1 MSGRLEGKVAII
13 TGAAGGQ
20 GRATAVRFARE
31 GASLGITDIDERG
44 LEETVDQIRAEGG
57 DVVSSPGDASG
68 AAHVDALV
76 SAVVA
81 RFGRVDI
88 LHNNAGILGESKPVT
103 ELSEDEWDRVMRVNA
118 KSQFLFIRR
127 VVPEMRKA
135 GGGSIINVSSIG
147 AVRGFTNL
155 AAYCASKGAAMALTT
170 ALALELGPDNI
181 RVNTL
186 VPGSIDTGMPR
197 AYLASFPEEERPPL
211 EAAWSR
217 HIIKRLGSPEE
228 IASAVL
234 FLASDES
241 SFSTGSMLHVDGGW
255 LAW

>member
-1 MSGRLEGKVAII
+1 MTDRLQGKVAII
-13 TGAAGGQ
+13 TGAAAGQ

-31 GASLGITDIDERG
+31 GAALGITDVDQQG
-44 LEETVDQIRAEGG
+44 LESTAELVTAANGRC
-57 DVVSSPGDASG
+57 VAIPGDASEWD
-68 AAHVDALV
+68 HVDGFV
-76 SAVVA
+76 SAVIA
-81 RFGRVDI
+81 QFGQVDI
-88 LHNNAGILGESKPVT
+88 LHNNAGILGESQPVT
-103 ELSEDEWDRVMRVNA
+103 ELSEHEWDRVMRINA

-127 VVPEMRKA
+127 VVPEMRKV

-155 AAYCASKGAAMALTT
+155 AAYCASKGAAMALTP

-197 AYLASFPEEERPPL
+197 AYLASFPEADRPPL
-211 EAAWSR
+211 EAAWGR
-217 HIIKRLGSPEE
+217 HIIKRLGSPDE
-228 IASAVL
+228 IANAVL

-241 SFSTGSMLHVDGGW
+241 SFSTGMMLHIDGGW

>member
-1 MSGRLEGKVAII
+1 MGDRLQGKVAII

-20 GRATAVRFARE
+20 GRATAVRFAHE
-31 GASLGITDIDERG
+31 GAMLGITDIDPDG
-44 LEETVDQIRAEGG
+44 LEATAELVAAAGG
-57 DVVSSPGDASG
+57 RCVASPGDASES
-68 AAHVDALV
+68 AHVD
-76 SAVVA
+76 SAVSTVVD

-88 LHNNAGILGESKPVT
+88 LHNNAGTLGESKPVT
-103 ELSEDEWDRVMRVNA
+103 ELSEAEWDRVMRINA

-127 VVPEMRKA
+127 VVPEMRNV

-155 AAYCASKGAAMALTT
+155 AAYCASKGAAMALTP

-186 VPGSIDTGMPR
+186 VPGSIDTAMPR
-197 AYLASFPEEERPPL
+197 EYLASFPEDERPPL

-217 HIIKRLGSPEE
+217 HIIKRLGSPDE
-228 IASAVL
+228 IANAVL

-241 SFSTGSMLHVDGGW
+241 SFSTGLTLHVDGGW

>member
-1 MSGRLEGKVAII
+1 MAGRIEGKVAIV
-13 TGAAGGQ
+13 TGAAAGQ

-31 GASLGITDIDERG
+31 GAAVGVTDIDAGG
-44 LEETVDQIRAEGG
+44 LDATRRLVDEAGGRTVAI
-57 DVVSSPGDASG
+57 PGDAS
-68 AAHVDALV
+68 AWSHVDAFV
-76 SAVVA
+76 SAVVEEC
-81 RFGRVDI
+81 GRVDI
-88 LHNNAGILGESKPVT
+88 LHNNAGILGECKPVE
-103 ELSEDEWDRVMRVNA
+103 ELGEDEWDRVMRVNA

-135 GGGSIINVSSIG
+135 GGGSIINVASIG

-155 AAYCASKGAAMALTT
+155 AAYCASKGAVLALTP

-186 VPGSIDTGMPR
+186 VPGSIDTAMPR
-197 AYLASFPEEERPPL
+197 EYLASFPEEERPPL
-211 EAAWSR
+211 EGAWSR
-217 HIIKRLGSPEE
+217 HIIKRLGSPDEV
-228 IASAVL
+228 ASAVL

-241 SFSTGSMLHVDGGW
+241 SFSTGLMLHVDGGW

>member
-1 MSGRLEGKVAII
+1 MSARLEGKVAII
-13 TGAAGGQ
+13 TGAAAGQ

-31 GASLGITDIDERG
+31 GASLGITDVDERG
-44 LEETVDQIRAEGG
+44 LRETADQVRAEEGE
-57 DVVSSPGDASG
+57 VVSVPGDASDV
-68 AAHVDALV
+68 AHVDALV

-88 LHNNAGILGESKPVT
+88 LHNNAGILGEPTPVA
-103 ELSEDEWDRVMRVNA
+103 ELGEDEWDRVMRVNA

-147 AVRGFTNL
+147 AVRGFSNL
-155 AAYCASKGAAMALTT
+155 AAYCASKGAAMALTP

-197 AYLASFPEEERPPL
+197 AYLASFPEDERPPL

-217 HIIKRLGSPEE
+217 HIIKRFGSPEE

-241 SFSTGSMLHVDGGW
+241 SFSTGLMLHVDGGW

>member
-1 MSGRLEGKVAII
+1 MNGRLEGKVAII
-13 TGAAGGQ
+13 TGAAAGQ

-31 GASLGITDIDERG
+31 GAALGITDIEDKG
-44 LEETVDQIRAEGG
+44 LETTREMVVAAGG
-57 DVVSSPGDASG
+57 SCVALPGDASLWP
-68 AAHVDALV
+68 HVDAFV
-76 SAVVA
+76 SAVVEQ
-81 RFGRVDI
+81 FGRVDV

-155 AAYCASKGAAMALTT
+155 AAYCASKGAAMALTP

-186 VPGSIDTGMPR
+186 VPGSTDTAMPR
-197 AYLASFPEEERPPL
+197 DYLASFPEAERPPL

-217 HIIKRLGSPEE
+217 HIIKRLGSPDE

-241 SFSTGSMLHVDGGW
+241 SFSTGLMLHVDGGW

>member
-1 MSGRLEGKVAII
+1 MSGRLEGKVAIV
-13 TGAAGGQ
+13 TGAATGQ

-31 GASLGITDIDERG
+31 GAAVGITDIDGEG
-44 LEETVDQIRAEGG
+44 LEATRQLVSDAGGRA
-57 DVVSSPGDASG
+57 VAIAGDASVW
-68 AAHVDALV
+68 AHVDTFV
-76 SAVVA
+76 STVVEECD
-81 RFGRVDI
+81 RIDI

-135 GGGSIINVSSIG
+135 GGGSIINVASIG
-147 AVRGFTNL
+147 AVRGFSNL
-155 AAYCASKGAAMALTT
+155 AAYCASKGAVMALTS

-186 VPGSIDTGMPR
+186 VPGSMDTGMPR
-197 AYLASFPEEERPPL
+197 EYLASFPEDERPPL

-217 HIIKRLGSPEE
+217 HIIKRLGSPDEA
-228 IASAVL
+228 ASAVL
-234 FLASDES
+234 FLASDDS
-241 SFSTGSMLHVDGGW
+241 SFSTGLMLHVDGGW